1 MRKGNWSRAHA
12 SASDAPT
19 TPFRSVLR
27 GPSRVSC
34 RSLRSDQRQT
44 LRQTLRFP
52 PARPPLTP
60 SIQSAIFHL
69 SVHSFSILAERRE
82 RFAPRFDRAN
92 HVRECVYVTRG
103 EIESEASESR
113 APWTTWHGRCASPKI
128 SRALPGDG
136 TCGVQLRK
144 NFVHGAAALDDL
156 ELQSFH
162 ETSKRIFV
170 CQLIVSRKATVP
182 QVFKNVQLNLNV
194 TNSCRKSHG
203 AK

>member
-1 MRKGNWSRAHA
+1 MSLPSFG
-12 SASDAPT
+12 SALDLTSDLTFPA
-19 TPFRSVLR
+19 RS
-27 GPSRVSC
+27 
-34 RSLRSDQRQT
+34 
-44 LRQTLRFP
+44 
-52 PARPPLTP
+52 PARPPLIP
-60 SIQSAIFHL
+60 SVQSAIFHL
-69 SVHSFSILAERRE
+69 ASVHSFSIPAERRE
-82 RFAPRFDRAN
+82 RFAPRFDRTN
-92 HVRECVYVTRG
+92 HVRECVCVTRG

-144 NFVHGAAALDDL
+144 NFVHGSVALDNL

-170 CQLIVSRKATVP
+170 CQLVVSRKATVP
-182 QVFKNVQLNLNV
+182 QVFKNVQSNLNV
-194 TNSCRKSHG
+194 TNSCRKSYG

>member
-1 MRKGNWSRAHA
+1 MLRLPHSVQSCAALHVCRVAPFVRIRSYVRPYVSR
-12 SASDAPT
+12 
-19 TPFRSVLR
+19 L
-27 GPSRVSC
+27 
-34 RSLRSDQRQT
+34 L
-44 LRQTLRFP
+44 
-52 PARPPLTP
+52 ARPSAPHP
-60 SIQSAIFHL
+60 FGPAIFHL
-69 SVHSFSILAERRE
+69 ASVHSFSIPAERRE

-92 HVRECVYVTRG
+92 HVRECVCVTRG

-170 CQLIVSRKATVP
+170 CQLVVSRKVTVP

-194 TNSCRKSHG
+194 TNSCRKLHG